1 VANRLRLAGLGSSL
15 FIGLMGIAA
24 CTPASTPSVPAS
36 VPSAS
41 VSAPASVPA
50 ATATATA
57 AASPSPS
64 TAVGTLCAGDQT
76 QPSCELAP
84 GTYSADP
91 FSPGFTFTI
100 AEPWTNERRYADGGG
115 ISLGEAAFFWASG
128 VSAGTVDGTGVAI
141 DPGPAGFLAFLAK
154 FEGFT
159 LSEPGTATVDG
170 VSGIQVDV
178 ETKETAAP
186 QIFEIQADVF
196 NLDAGEKARFILL
209 DKDGTTVIFIIDAFK
224 AADFDA
230 FLAKAQPVLDSVT
243 WE

>member
-1 VANRLRLAGLGSSL
+1 MANRFRLAGLGSSL

-41 VSAPASVPA
+41 ASAPASVPA
-50 ATATATA
+50 ATATA

-64 TAVGTLCAGDQT
+64 IAVGTRCAGDQS
-76 QPSCELAP
+76 QPPCELAP

-141 DPGPAGFLAFLAK
+141 EPGPAGFLAFLAK
-154 FEGFT
+154 FEGFA

-178 ETKETAAP
+178 ETKETAAQ
-186 QIFEIQADVF
+186 QIFEIQFDVF

-230 FLAKAQPVLDSVT
+230 FLSKAQPLLDSVT

>member
-1 VANRLRLAGLGSSL
+1 MANRLRLAGLGSSL

-141 DPGPAGFLAFLAK
+141 EPGPAGFLAFLAK

-186 QIFEIQADVF
+186 QIFEIQADFF

-224 AADFDA
+224 EAGFDA
-230 FLAKAQPVLDSVT
+230 FLVKAQPVLDSVT